1 MVSASDVNENQD
13 FEGKLDTALLSKGKL
28 KRGPTLNKRR
38 STIVPEALE

>member
-1 MVSASDVNENQD
+1 MVGSDVNESQD

-28 KRGPTLNKRR
+28 KRGPTKRR